1 MKKTTYNL
9 AAFSKECFL
18 CTMTSFCY
26 KWFYLTGTGC
36 NACYMESLENVGLWE
51 GDRDHPNQVRLDNG
65 ITP

>member
-26 KWFYLTGTGC
+26 NGFILQGPDAMRVTWNLLKMSVCGKGT
-36 NACYMESLENVGLWE
+36 AIIQT
-51 GDRDHPNQVRLDNG
+51 R
-65 ITP
+65 